1 MVKELVQKV
10 NRGETVTFQSQ
21 EVHTAAVLLKTFLR
35 ELSHPLMTYQLFDSI
50 LHFAGK
56 LKHLAGNMLQCHNL
70 RHSTGEQTELLSRSC
85 YQEAPRSEL
94 RGPQISD
101 GVLVSRH

>member
-56 LKHLAGNMLQCHNL
+56 LKHLAENMLQCYIAPWK
-70 RHSTGEQTELLSRSC
+70 TC
-85 YQEAPRSEL
+85 YMF
-94 RGPQISD
+94 
-101 GVLVSRH
+101 